1 MSEKTTGKKKN
12 RRRSIVRKMWTCFAI
27 FVGLL
32 VLLFV
37 LIYNGVIGYMPP
49 IDQLKNP
56 TDKFASTIYSADG
69 VEMGRYYRSRSNRIY
84 VDFDDMSPHL
94 TDALIAT
101 EDSRFDDHSGVDV
114 KAIGR
119 AIIKRIIMGQKSA
132 GGGSTITQ
140 QLAKQLYSP
149 ESHNIFERAL
159 KKPVEWV
166 IAIKLERY
174 YTKDEIIKMYFN
186 QFDFLNNA
194 VGIKM
199 ASEVYFNKDPK
210 DLNIQEAAT
219 LVGMCKNP
227 SYYNPV
233 RFTERTRQRRN
244 VVFEQM
250 VKAGYLS
257 EAECEQL
264 KTLPLELHFKKLD
277 HNDGPAPYF
286 REELRRVMSAK
297 KPQRKDYP
305 SWNQQAFIDDSVAW
319 ETNPLFGW
327 CNKNTKPDGSHY
339 DIYTDGLK
347 IYTTIDSRM
356 QEYAEKAVHKHMSK
370 TLQPAFL
377 RERGGTKNPY
387 TNNREELSSAGKQ
400 ALINAAIRHSER
412 YRVLKE
418 SGMSDA
424 EIMDNFKKPVQMHL
438 FNYDG
443 GFDAQMSPLDSLLY
457 TKSFLRCAMMS
468 MDPVT
473 GFVKAYVG
481 GPNFR
486 FFKYDM
492 VSTGRRQIGSTVKP
506 FVYSQAIEVGQL
518 TPCDTRPAG
527 PPNIVWNNEVYNPR
541 SGGHGQSMTLRTAL
555 TYSNNWISAGFM
567 RGTRPNWIERNGY
580 YTMTPGELAKW
591 MHSFGITS
599 YLDPVPALALGSS
612 EVTLREMV
620 AAYSAFANGG
630 MRVEPVYVSRITDN
644 RGNVLAEFTGN
655 QTEIMSEDTYLKMLS
670 MLTEVVNQGTGARL
684 RYAYGIQAEMGGK
697 TGTTNFNSDG
707 WFMGFTPELV
717 TGVWVGGEER
727 YIHFNSTAM
736 GQGAEA
742 ALPIL
747 GYYMKWIYDDKN
759 LPYKQSTKF
768 EFPSGFNAC
777 ADEFSGYYGGGGGG
791 SRRGGGG
798 GGNDAGDGGG
808 GGGNDAATEGLFD

>member
-12 RRRSIVRKMWTCFAI
+12 KRRSIVRKMWTWFAI

-37 LIYNGVIGYMPP
+37 LIYNGVIGYMPA

-84 VDFDDMSPHL
+84 VDFDEMSPHL

-101 EDSRFDDHSGVDV
+101 EDSRFDEHSGIDV

-166 IAIKLERY
+166 IAVKLERY

-199 ASEVYFNKDPK
+199 ASEVYFDKDPK

-233 RFTERTRQRRN
+233 RHTERTRQRRN

-264 KTLPLELHFKKLD
+264 KTLPLVIKFKKLD

-286 REELRRVMSAK
+286 REELRRVMMAK
-297 KPQRKDYP
+297 KPNRKDYP

-319 ETNPLFGW
+319 AVNPLFGW

-356 QEYAEKAVHKHMSK
+356 QDYAEKAVHKHMSK

-387 TNNREELSSAGKQ
+387 TNNKQELSSAGKQ

-412 YRVLKE
+412 YRVLKQQ
-418 SGMSDA
+418 GLSDA
-424 EIMDNFKKPVQMHL
+424 QIMDNFKKPVQMHL
-438 FNYDG
+438 FNYEG

-506 FVYSQAIEVGQL
+506 FVYSQAIEFGGL
-518 TPCDTRPAG
+518 TPCSTRPGGA
-527 PPNIVWNNEVYNPR
+527 PNIIWNNEVYNPQNEG
-541 SGGHGQSMTLRTAL
+541 SGGGMDLRNAL
-555 TYSNNWISAGFM
+555 KYSKNWISAGFM
-567 RGTRPNWIERNGY
+567 RGTRENWIERNGY
-580 YTMTPGELAKW
+580 YTMTPEELAKW

-599 YLDPVPALALGSS
+599 YLDPVPALSLGAC

-644 RGNVLAEFTGN
+644 RGNVLAEFTGS

-670 MLTEVVNQGTGARL
+670 MLTEVVDGGTGARL
-684 RYAYGIQAEMGGK
+684 RYAYGITAEMGGK
-697 TGTTNFNSDG
+697 TGTTNFHSDG

-727 YIHFNSTAM
+727 YIHFNSMAM

-747 GYYMKWIYDDKN
+747 GYFMKWIYDDKN

-768 EFPSGFNAC
+768 EFPKGFNAC
-777 ADEFSGYYGGGGGG
+777 GDELSGYYGGGGGG
-791 SRRGGGG
+791 WHGGGG
-798 GGNDAGDGGG
+798 GGGDAGGEGGG
-808 GGGNDAATEGLFD
+808 GGQDDAVEGLFD